1 MNPGLH
7 YDLPNLGLSEN
18 YHPRRFA
25 ALWQHPLPQWRH
37 RLAEAIE
44 KGLGNQAPR
53 IFFRADDIGAGGRP
67 FEALCR
73 LFRSFEIPLAMAVV
87 PAWITAIRVKQLFQL
102 APREDPLWGW
112 HQHGWCHVNWQ
123 RSGKSSEFGEE
134 RPLEKQFSDISQ
146 GRRKLQDIFGEHLVD
161 VFTPPWNRLSL
172 TTMKI
177 LEELDFKAVSMTAG
191 FPRGYKN
198 PDGIKN
204 LRIQLDLHTRKSKDG
219 ISDFGVL
226 LDELSTFLGRREPI
240 GIMIHHQRM
249 TYFAFE
255 FLRELLTQLQT
266 QAEAR
271 FSTFRELIAGNDE
284 E

>member
-1 MNPGLH
+1 MNRGLP
-7 YDLPNLGLSEN
+7 YDLRNLGLSEN

-25 ALWQHPLPQWRH
+25 ALWQHPVPQWRH
-37 RLAEAIE
+37 RLEEAIE

-87 PAWITAIRVKQLFQL
+87 PAWITGIRVKQLFKL
-102 APREDPLWGW
+102 APLEEPFWGW

-177 LEELDFKAVSMTAG
+177 LEELNFKAVSMAAG

-204 LRIQLDLHTRKSKDG
+204 LRIQLDLHTRKSRDG

-226 LDELSTFLGRREPI
+226 LDDLAALLGRREPI
-240 GIMIHHQRM
+240 GIMLHHQRM

-255 FLRELLTQLQT
+255 FLQELLTQLQT
-266 QAEAR
+266 QAGAR
-271 FSTFRELIAGNDE
+271 FSTFRELIAGDDE